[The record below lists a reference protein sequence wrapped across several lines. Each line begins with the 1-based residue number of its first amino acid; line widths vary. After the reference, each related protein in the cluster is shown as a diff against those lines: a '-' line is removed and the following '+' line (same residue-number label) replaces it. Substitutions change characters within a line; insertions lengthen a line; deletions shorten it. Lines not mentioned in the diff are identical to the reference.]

1 MSKGLRFL
9 LFVMVLFAAADTYAG
24 THPRMPAMRI
34 GLTPVFLDDQAAF
47 LHKWKDYLERKLGR
61 PVIFTQRGNYREILD
76 LLRDEKLDFAWLCGY
91 PYVREKVH
99 LRLVAVPLYRGEPY
113 YHSYLIV
120 PASDTKTRSLSD
132 LSGKVFAFSDPDSN
146 SGHLYAEYLLAEQ
159 GTESTSFFLRTFY
172 TWSHLKVVEAVA
184 AGVVQ
189 GGSVDGYV
197 WETLSKKHPELTS
210 GTRVVS
216 QSPQF
221 GFPPIVASTSVLK
234 RDIASLQGVL
244 FDMTQDTE
252 GTYLLDR
259 LNIDGFVSGN
269 EHLYDSIADM
279 SRFVEKRRINASQ
292 GH

>member
-1 MSKGLRFL
+1 M
-9 LFVMVLFAAADTYAG
+9 
-24 THPRMPAMRI
+24 
-34 GLTPVFLDDQAAF
+34 
-47 LHKWKDYLERKLGR
+47 
-61 PVIFTQRGNYREILD
+61 
-76 LLRDEKLDFAWLCGY
+76 
-91 PYVREKVH
+91 
-99 LRLVAVPLYRGEPY
+99 
-113 YHSYLIV
+113 
-120 PASDTKTRSLSD
+120 
-132 LSGKVFAFSDPDSN
+132 
-146 SGHLYAEYLLAEQ
+146 
-159 GTESTSFFLRTFY
+159 
-172 TWSHLKVVEAVA
+172 VEAVA

-279 SRFVEKRRINASQ
+279 SGFIERSHINASQ